1 MPKKQKREVRLP
13 RRPSGVT
20 LRENYDGYFKHL
32 VGKVLH
38 VDYMLY
44 CDEGDSC
51 YWFKIKEIEEAHLI
65 KSKHFRCLDGVGI
78 G

>member
-1 MPKKQKREVRLP
+1 MPKKIKREVRLP
-13 RRPSGVT
+13 RRPSGVK
-20 LRENYDGYFKHL
+20 LRDNYQGYFKDL
-32 VGKVLH
+32 KGKVLH

-51 YWFKIKEIEEAHLI
+51 YWFKIKEIAENHLI
-65 KSKHFRCLDGVGI
+65 KSKNFVCLDGVGI